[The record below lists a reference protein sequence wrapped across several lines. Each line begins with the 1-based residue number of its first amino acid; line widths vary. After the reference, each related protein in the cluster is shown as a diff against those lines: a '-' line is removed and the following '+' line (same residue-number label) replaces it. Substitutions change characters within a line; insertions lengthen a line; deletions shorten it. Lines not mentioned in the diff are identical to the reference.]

1 MAFSLLN
8 FVNEIGS
15 LNPFWWFTK
24 SRSQLRFRFF
34 PDRKH
39 KSFLGKKKIAKL
51 NCSLVSIVILFAVR
65 VRKNDSLISLFKHF
79 LISQTTRDAT
89 DHDGI
94 ERPLPEQRLTTNS
107 EKDGSKIRWL
117 PQNPTYEN

>member
-1 MAFSLLN
+1 MKHLVHCWN
-8 FVNEIGS
+8 PNENVVHQW
-15 LNPFWWFTK
+15 NPNENVVYH
-24 SRSQLRFRFF
+24 RN
-34 PDRKH
+34 PNE
-39 KSFLGKKKIAKL
+39 KIAKL
-51 NCSLVSIVILFAVR
+51 NCSLVSIVTLFAVR
-65 VRKNDSLISLFKHF
+65 ARENGSLISLFKHF

-117 PQNPTYEN
+117 PQNPSSPTQLR

>member
-1 MAFSLLN
+1 ML
-8 FVNEIGS
+8 
-15 LNPFWWFTK
+15 
-24 SRSQLRFRFF
+24 FF
-34 PDRKH
+34 N
-39 KSFLGKKKIAKL
+39 LEKIAKF

-65 VRKNDSLISLFKHF
+65 VRKNDYLISLFKHF

-117 PQNPTYEN
+117 PQNPTYENRKEMISTN